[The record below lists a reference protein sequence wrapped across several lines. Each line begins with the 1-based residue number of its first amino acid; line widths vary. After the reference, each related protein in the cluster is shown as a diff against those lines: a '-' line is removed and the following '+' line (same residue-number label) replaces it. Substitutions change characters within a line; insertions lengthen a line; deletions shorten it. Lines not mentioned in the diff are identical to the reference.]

1 MILCFIDK
9 NTTQFASKHVVIKME
24 PRQRPTVKNREGTN
38 VVTQSQG
45 HMFISIGRFMG
56 VVKEILK
63 VILWWPVKAT
73 ANFVFCSNL

>member
-1 MILCFIDK
+1 
-9 NTTQFASKHVVIKME
+9 ME
-24 PRQRPTVKNREGTN
+24 PRRRPTEKNREGRN
-38 VVTQSQG
+38 DAGSKG
-45 HMFISIGRFMG
+45 HMFISIERLMG